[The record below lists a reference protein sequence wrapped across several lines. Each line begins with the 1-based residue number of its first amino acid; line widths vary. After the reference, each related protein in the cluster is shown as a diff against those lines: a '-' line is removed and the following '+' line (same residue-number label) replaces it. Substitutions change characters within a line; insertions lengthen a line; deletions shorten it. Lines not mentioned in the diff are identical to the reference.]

1 MEDRNEIYDNGD
13 DYEELIAIE
22 DFESL
27 TDEEIN
33 DLLKVLEEGENNEWR
48 FRTKK
53 FPNSYLYSW

>member
-33 DLLKVLEEGENNEWR
+33 DLLKVLEEGENNE
-48 FRTKK
+48 
-53 FPNSYLYSW
+53 